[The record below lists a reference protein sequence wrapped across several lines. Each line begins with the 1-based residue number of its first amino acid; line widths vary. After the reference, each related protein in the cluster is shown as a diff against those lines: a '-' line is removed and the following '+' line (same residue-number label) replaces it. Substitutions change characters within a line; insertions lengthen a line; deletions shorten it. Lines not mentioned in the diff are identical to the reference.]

1 MEITKKD
8 SVLFKP
14 LVRVAEKYLR
24 EYCNGKQVD
33 DEKAKIALRVLSV
46 YRRILRVEKERA
58 EIKAEWQRLITG
70 VSELKSLTRKRAKS
84 GSKRE
89 GKGVKTKSN

>member
-1 MEITKKD
+1 MELGKKD

-24 EYCNGKQVD
+24 DYCNGKQVD

-58 EIKAEWQRLITG
+58 EIKAEWQRLMIG
-70 VSELKSLTRKRAKS
+70 VSELKRLTRKRVKAS
-84 GSKRE
+84 SQRD
-89 GKGVKTKSN
+89 GKTVKTKK

>member
-1 MEITKKD
+1 MEMTKKD

-24 EYCNGKQVD
+24 DYCNGKQVD

-46 YRRILRVEKERA
+46 YRRILRVEKERV
-58 EIKAEWQRLITG
+58 EIKAEWQRLVIG
-70 VSELKSLTRKRAKS
+70 VSELKRLARRKVKTV
-84 GSKRE
+84 SKRNV
-89 GKGVKTKSN
+89 KVVKTKTK